1 MADLKGG
8 DRGHGELCGSGRQ
21 SRGADGDGLGG
32 KSTGAIVLGGHELS
46 QAQGSNNSYCN
57 DLSWL
62 GSTGRDDEQ
71 KEFLEFVRKA
81 IRVLRTIFH

>member
-1 MADLKGG
+1 MADLKAG

-62 GSTGRDDEQ
+62 DWAECRAEGI
-71 KEFLEFVRKA
+71 LEFVRKA